1 VFAMSENL
9 KDLINKA
16 EENEK
21 TQAQLEKTVEKLER
35 KIAKLEKRLKENQS
49 SSKLELGKPTTRQI
63 EPEEITILKD
73 LISTQNQEL
82 AKRYRE
88 KETLQQNIKDLND
101 ELISIQESLND
112 DIRDQVIIKT
122 QNSLNNL
129 IEDYGRLE
137 NTNIKLKEK
146 ISEIEIENERL
157 SESTKTLEA
166 KSSNVERLEEDTYS
180 LRKQLSDLENTNKK
194 LKEKISG
201 IEMEKERLLESTKTL
216 EAKSSNVERLEE
228 DTYSL
233 RKQLS
238 DLEEV
243 NKILEDYNLSL
254 KTKEL
259 SVDNL
264 EITIQK
270 LENLNSEL
278 REENQKLAEKLDTV
292 KADRFRLTKSEVKAS
307 NLEKEVEALHIENE
321 ELKQKD
327 AILLAKTIN
336 VMETQIKESPKAPEM
351 FVPEEPLFEE
361 KAEVKIEETS
371 EVEKAFEEPV
381 VPKTDLITTSD
392 DLDLTSVSEPEDT
405 SLKKEM
411 LKEESVIRKKT
422 CPNCGNTNKDQI
434 REFDDITKIIYT
446 YPRIYGKMYRC
457 GQCGTEWR

>member
-1 VFAMSENL
+1 MSENL

-137 NTNIKLKEK
+137 NTNKKFKEM

-157 SESTKTLEA
+157 S
-166 KSSNVERLEEDTYS
+166 
-180 LRKQLSDLENTNKK
+180 
-194 LKEKISG
+194 
-201 IEMEKERLLESTKTL
+201 ESTKTL

-264 EITIQK
+264 EITIQN

-405 SLKKEM
+405 SLKNEM

-422 CPNCGNTNKDQI
+422 CPNCGNTNKAQI
-434 REFDDITKIIYT
+434 REFDDKTKIIYT